1 MRVDGKFVVN
11 GDVPEGQGSVAE
23 LLSECFELAFELR
36 ELSQEQEAD
45 DGSDESGPEDQSGLD
60 RTASNHS
67 AAGDGSAVSVG
78 VK

>member
-11 GDVPEGQGSVAE
+11 GDIPEGQGSVAE

-36 ELSQEQEAD
+36 ELSQEQEAND
-45 DGSDESGPEDQSGLD
+45 SSDQSGPEAQPGLD
-60 RTASNHS
+60 RTASDRS
-67 AAGDGSAVSVG
+67 AGDGPSVSVG